1 MQRFQFY
8 LPTRVYFG
16 KGTIEKVGE
25 EAKKLGKRA
34 LVVTGGKSARRMGAL
49 QKVEDSLKKMGVKTI
64 LFEGVEANPA
74 LEMIKRGT
82 SLTKEEQCQII
93 VGLGGGS
100 PMDVAKGIAVSSTN
114 PGPFTQ
120 YLGRNKLK
128 KSPLPVIAIPTT
140 AGTGSEVTPYAVFTI
155 TTDGKHR
162 KKIMADDFI
171 FPKVALVD
179 PELTLS
185 LPPSVTA
192 DTGIDALSHA
202 IEGLISNNSQWL
214 SDHLA
219 VRAIKLLSTHLPE
232 VVRNPQD
239 IETRG
244 RVLYASLLAGMVIAQ
259 TGAILVHGM
268 SYRLTTDLNLPH
280 GRACAI
286 LLPWVCEFNLEGIP
300 AKLTSLA
307 KSLSLGEDVKNLSQE
322 EAVECV
328 VNRIRDLVLQV
339 GLPQDLKS
347 RKIEESL
354 IEDLAGEVMQDKR
367 KLANNPRQVTLK
379 EVIEI
384 YRKAFGIVK

>member
-1 MQRFQFY
+1 MQSFQFY

-49 QKVEDSLKKMGVKTI
+49 QKVEDCLNKMGVKTI
-64 LFEGVEANPA
+64 LFGEVEANPS
-74 LEMIKRGT
+74 LETIKRGT
-82 SLTKEEQCQII
+82 SLTKGEKCQII

-100 PMDVAKGIAVSSTN
+100 SMDVAKGIAVSSTN

-128 KSPLPVIAIPTT
+128 ESPLPVIAIPTT
-140 AGTGSEVTPYAVFTI
+140 AGTGSEVTPYAVFTTI
-155 TTDGKHR
+155 TGEKRR
-162 KKIMADDFI
+162 KRIMADPSI

-185 LPPSVTA
+185 LPASVTA

-202 IEGLISNNSQWL
+202 IEGLISNNSQPL
-214 SDHLA
+214 SDCLA
-219 VRAIKLLSTHLPE
+219 LEAIKLLSTSLPE

-239 IETRG
+239 IEIRG

-268 SYRLTTDLNLPH
+268 SYRLTSDLNLPH

-286 LLPWVCEFNLEGIP
+286 LLPWVCEFNLKGNST
-300 AKLTSLA
+300 KLTSLA
-307 KSLSLGEDVKNLSQE
+307 KSLGEDIENLSQE
-322 EAVECV
+322 EAVESV
-328 VNRIRDLVLQV
+328 VNRIRDLVLQL

-347 RKIEESL
+347 GKIEESL
-354 IEDLAGEVMQDKR
+354 IKDFANEMMQDKR
-367 KLANNPRQVTLK
+367 KLANNPREVTL
-379 EVIEI
+379 EDVIEI
-384 YRKAFGIVK
+384 YRKALGVVK

>member
-1 MQRFQFY
+1 LQSFQFY

-49 QKVEDSLKKMGVKTI
+49 QRVEDSLKKMGVKTI
-64 LFEGVEANPA
+64 LFEGVEANPS
-74 LEMIKRGT
+74 LETIKRGT
-82 SLTKEEQCQII
+82 NLTKEEKCQII

-100 PMDVAKGIAVSSTN
+100 PMDAAKGIAVSSTN

-128 KSPLPVIAIPTT
+128 ESPLPVIAIPTT
-140 AGTGSEVTPYAVFTI
+140 AGTGSEVTPYAVFTT

-162 KKIMADDFI
+162 KKIMADPFI
-171 FPKVALVD
+171 FPEVALAD

-185 LPPSVTA
+185 LPSSVTA

-202 IEGLISNNSQWL
+202 MEGLISKNCQPL

-219 VRAIKLLSTHLPE
+219 LEAIKLLSSYLPE

-239 IETRG
+239 IEIRG
-244 RVLYASLLAGMVIAQ
+244 RLLYASLLAGMVIAQ
-259 TGAILVHGM
+259 TGTILVHLM
-268 SYRLTTDLNLPH
+268 SYRLTPDLNLPH

-286 LLPWVCEFNLEGIP
+286 LLPWVCEFNLKGSS
-300 AKLTSLA
+300 AKLISLA
-307 KSLSLGEDVKNLSQE
+307 KSLGEDVENLSQE
-322 EAVECV
+322 EAVESV
-328 VNRIRDLVLQV
+328 VNRIRDLVLHL

-354 IEDLAGEVMQDKR
+354 IEDFASEVMQDKR
-367 KLANNPRQVTLK
+367 KLANNPRKVTL
-379 EVIEI
+379 EDVIEI
-384 YRKAFGIVK
+384 YRKAFGVVK